1 MWSQRSLETVP
12 CFNIYYKRTTV
23 RSETNSLVV
32 KPKTIAQ
39 PPMALKWTDITWHV
53 IRARACVSVR
63 RERAKPCE
71 LEN

>member
-39 PPMALKWTDITWHV
+39 PPMALKWTDITWTSG
-53 IRARACVSVR
+53 RQ
-63 RERAKPCE
+63 
-71 LEN
+71 